1 MCCAFGTSLRPCLS
15 PVRTDG
21 EWTRR
26 GGQHSDSGHR
36 GGSWVPEI
44 PARLP
49 MLSTSQRDGAHAGLP
64 VLILVCL
71 SVPVT
76 LSHYLTNTHTHT
88 HIVSLSQN
96 CGHFLNSFDF
106 RTISL
111 EGRTQGWPK
120 PFPSVKKK
128 RGGGQ
133 KYLERELGVLCLREV
148 QRCML
153 MAF

>member
-1 MCCAFGTSLRPCLS
+1 MSGRGEGDSTVTVATEVGLGFLRFQPGSQCCQHPRETAPMRASLSSSLS
-15 PVRTDG
+15 
-21 EWTRR
+21 
-26 GGQHSDSGHR
+26 
-36 GGSWVPEI
+36 
-44 PARLP
+44 
-49 MLSTSQRDGAHAGLP
+49 
-64 VLILVCL
+64 VCL
-71 SVPVT
+71 SLSLCLIISLT
-76 LSHYLTNTHTHT
+76 LTHTHT

-128 RGGGQ
+128 GGGGQ

>member
-1 MCCAFGTSLRPCLS
+1 MSERGEGDSTVPAATEVALGFLRFQPGSQCCRHPRETAPMRASLSSSLS
-15 PVRTDG
+15 
-21 EWTRR
+21 
-26 GGQHSDSGHR
+26 
-36 GGSWVPEI
+36 
-44 PARLP
+44 
-49 MLSTSQRDGAHAGLP
+49 
-64 VLILVCL
+64 VCL
-71 SVPVT
+71 SLSLCLIISLT
-76 LSHYLTNTHTHT
+76 LTHTHTHTHT

-120 PFPSVKKK
+120 PFPFVKKK
-128 RGGGQ
+128 GGWAEIFR
-133 KYLERELGVLCLREV
+133 ERELGVLCLREV